1 MIENKYK
8 IWGDI
13 LEILSKYD
21 FYLKFKPIYRNDGK
35 FVDYL
40 LTYISD
46 NFYENIGINPNIILN
61 KKLSEIVVDTNK
73 LGFKEFYFNIIPKA
87 KIKYELYIQELD
99 RWFIINVFTD
109 MSNSKE
115 YMIIYYVDVTHI
127 KQKNLLTPYYN
138 NNNNILYLKD
148 KDRLL
153 FKDKLTELYNKY
165 FFDEEL
171 SRLDTKRQL
180 PISLIMGDI
189 NGLKLINDAFGHS
202 MGDSVLKKAAEI
214 MINSF
219 REEDIISRVGGDE
232 FVILLPKTTEKVAL
246 EIINRIK
253 RKCENNPLD
262 YLKIN
267 ISFGVATKTS
277 IEEDINKI
285 YKKAED
291 RMYFNKIKES
301 KEAKLSMISFLKN
314 KLKKI
319 TYETESHYERLKVL
333 TKLMAD
339 ALNLSEKE
347 KKELELLSEFH
358 DIGKIGISKNI
369 LQKEGKLNREEW
381 ENIKRHSEIGYYIAK
396 EIKNAS
402 IIDELILI
410 HHERWDGD
418 GYPGL
423 YKNEEI
429 PLVARIFAL
438 ADAYDMM
445 VNDRPFKSRMTKAAA
460 LEETREQSGRQFD
473 PKLAEIFISLMQKEE
488 QLA

>member
-1 MIENKYK
+1 M
-8 IWGDI
+8 
-13 LEILSKYD
+13 
-21 FYLKFKPIYRNDGK
+21 
-35 FVDYL
+35 
-40 LTYISD
+40 
-46 NFYENIGINPNIILN
+46 
-61 KKLSEIVVDTNK
+61 
-73 LGFKEFYFNIIPKA
+73 
-87 KIKYELYIQELD
+87 
-99 RWFIINVFTD
+99 
-109 MSNSKE
+109 
-115 YMIIYYVDVTHI
+115 
-127 KQKNLLTPYYN
+127 
-138 NNNNILYLKD
+138 
-148 KDRLL
+148 
-153 FKDKLTELYNKY
+153 
-165 FFDEEL
+165 
-171 SRLDTKRQL
+171 
-180 PISLIMGDI
+180 
-189 NGLKLINDAFGHS
+189 
-202 MGDSVLKKAAEI
+202 
-214 MINSF
+214 
-219 REEDIISRVGGDE
+219 
-232 FVILLPKTTEKVAL
+232 
-246 EIINRIK
+246 
-253 RKCENNPLD
+253 D

-460 LEETREQSGRQFD
+460 LEEIREQSGRQFD